1 MSILAIAII
10 LFEFAYG
17 KDDDKTALY
26 GVEMLFV
33 AIMSLVLLYTCILH
47 KDKFI
52 AVANIVACIGVLYYL
67 VKSIS
72 IYIREKLKW
81 KKTISDVKEIVAERI
96 VKIKHNYNSKLYA
109 EGGMLQTMKSMTGFG
124 RASLESNGKN
134 YIIEI
139 KTVNNKYSDITVKSP
154 KRLSFMEDRIRKQI
168 ANRITRG
175 KVEVSVS
182 FFDFSNKSKNVVLN
196 KEIAKE
202 YIKQLKEIADENNL
216 SENISVVEIAKLP
229 DILNSIDSDN
239 DEEITSEALQC
250 LNMALDSLIEM
261 RKTEGENIK
270 QDLLVR
276 IERVQNLVD
285 KIAENSK
292 GIVEEYV
299 SKLEKRVKEI
309 LKTDVVDEN
318 RIAQEAVIYAD
329 KTSIEEE
336 LTRLNSHIVQFKEL
350 VNSDGPVGKKLDFMI
365 QEMNRET
372 NTIGSKAGSGE
383 ITKAVIDLKV
393 ELEDIREQIQNIE

>member
-1 MSILAIAII
+1 M
-10 LFEFAYG
+10 
-17 KDDDKTALY
+17 
-26 GVEMLFV
+26 
-33 AIMSLVLLYTCILH
+33 
-47 KDKFI
+47 
-52 AVANIVACIGVLYYL
+52 
-67 VKSIS
+67 
-72 IYIREKLKW
+72 
-81 KKTISDVKEIVAERI
+81 
-96 VKIKHNYNSKLYA
+96 
-109 EGGMLQTMKSMTGFG
+109 QTMKSMTGFG

-154 KRLSFMEDRIRKQI
+154 KRLSFMEDKIRKQI

-202 YIKQLKEIADENNL
+202 YIKQLREIADENNL

-239 DEEITSEALQC
+239 DEEIASEALQC

-261 RKTEGENIK
+261 RKAEGENIK
-270 QDLLVR
+270 QDLLIR

>member
-1 MSILAIAII
+1 
-10 LFEFAYG
+10 
-17 KDDDKTALY
+17 
-26 GVEMLFV
+26 
-33 AIMSLVLLYTCILH
+33 
-47 KDKFI
+47 
-52 AVANIVACIGVLYYL
+52 
-67 VKSIS
+67 
-72 IYIREKLKW
+72 
-81 KKTISDVKEIVAERI
+81 
-96 VKIKHNYNSKLYA
+96 
-109 EGGMLQTMKSMTGFG
+109 MKSMTSFG

>member
-1 MSILAIAII
+1 
-10 LFEFAYG
+10 
-17 KDDDKTALY
+17 
-26 GVEMLFV
+26 
-33 AIMSLVLLYTCILH
+33 
-47 KDKFI
+47 
-52 AVANIVACIGVLYYL
+52 
-67 VKSIS
+67 
-72 IYIREKLKW
+72 
-81 KKTISDVKEIVAERI
+81 
-96 VKIKHNYNSKLYA
+96 
-109 EGGMLQTMKSMTGFG
+109 MKSMTGFG

-154 KRLSFMEDRIRKQI
+154 KRLSFMEDKIRKQI

-202 YIKQLKEIADENNL
+202 YIKQLREIADENNL

-239 DEEITSEALQC
+239 DEEIASEALQC

-285 KIAENSK
+285 KIAGNSK

-318 RIAQEAVIYAD
+318 RIAQETVIYAD

-350 VNSDGPVGKKLDFMI
+350 INSDGPVGKKLDFMI

>member
-1 MSILAIAII
+1 
-10 LFEFAYG
+10 
-17 KDDDKTALY
+17 
-26 GVEMLFV
+26 
-33 AIMSLVLLYTCILH
+33 
-47 KDKFI
+47 
-52 AVANIVACIGVLYYL
+52 
-67 VKSIS
+67 
-72 IYIREKLKW
+72 
-81 KKTISDVKEIVAERI
+81 
-96 VKIKHNYNSKLYA
+96 
-109 EGGMLQTMKSMTGFG
+109 MKSMTGFG

-154 KRLSFMEDRIRKQI
+154 KRLSFMEDKIRKQI

-202 YIKQLKEIADENNL
+202 YIKQLREIADENNL
-216 SENISVVEIAKLP
+216 SENISIVEIAKLP

-239 DEEITSEALQC
+239 DEEIAGEALKC

-261 RKTEGENIK
+261 RKAEGENIK
-270 QDLLVR
+270 QDLLER
-276 IERVQNLVD
+276 IKRVQNLVD

>member
-1 MSILAIAII
+1 
-10 LFEFAYG
+10 
-17 KDDDKTALY
+17 
-26 GVEMLFV
+26 
-33 AIMSLVLLYTCILH
+33 
-47 KDKFI
+47 
-52 AVANIVACIGVLYYL
+52 
-67 VKSIS
+67 
-72 IYIREKLKW
+72 
-81 KKTISDVKEIVAERI
+81 
-96 VKIKHNYNSKLYA
+96 
-109 EGGMLQTMKSMTGFG
+109 MKSMTGFG

-202 YIKQLKEIADENNL
+202 YIKQLREIADENNL

-239 DEEITSEALQC
+239 DEEIASEALQC

>member
-1 MSILAIAII
+1 
-10 LFEFAYG
+10 
-17 KDDDKTALY
+17 
-26 GVEMLFV
+26 
-33 AIMSLVLLYTCILH
+33 
-47 KDKFI
+47 
-52 AVANIVACIGVLYYL
+52 
-67 VKSIS
+67 
-72 IYIREKLKW
+72 
-81 KKTISDVKEIVAERI
+81 
-96 VKIKHNYNSKLYA
+96 
-109 EGGMLQTMKSMTGFG
+109 MKSMTGFG

-154 KRLSFMEDRIRKQI
+154 KTLSFMEDKIRKQI

-202 YIKQLKEIADENNL
+202 YIKQLREIADENNL

-239 DEEITSEALQC
+239 DEEIAGEALKC

-261 RKTEGENIK
+261 RKAEGENIK

>member
-1 MSILAIAII
+1 MI
-10 LFEFAYG
+10 
-17 KDDDKTALY
+17 
-26 GVEMLFV
+26 
-33 AIMSLVLLYTCILH
+33 
-47 KDKFI
+47 
-52 AVANIVACIGVLYYL
+52 
-67 VKSIS
+67 
-72 IYIREKLKW
+72 
-81 KKTISDVKEIVAERI
+81 
-96 VKIKHNYNSKLYA
+96 
-109 EGGMLQTMKSMTGFG
+109 KSMTGFG

-154 KRLSFMEDRIRKQI
+154 KRLSFMEDKIRKQI
-168 ANRITRG
+168 TNRITRG

-202 YIKQLKEIADENNL
+202 YIKQLREIADENNL

-239 DEEITSEALQC
+239 DEEIASEALQC

-261 RKTEGENIK
+261 RKAEGKNIK

>member
-1 MSILAIAII
+1 
-10 LFEFAYG
+10 
-17 KDDDKTALY
+17 
-26 GVEMLFV
+26 
-33 AIMSLVLLYTCILH
+33 
-47 KDKFI
+47 
-52 AVANIVACIGVLYYL
+52 
-67 VKSIS
+67 
-72 IYIREKLKW
+72 
-81 KKTISDVKEIVAERI
+81 
-96 VKIKHNYNSKLYA
+96 
-109 EGGMLQTMKSMTGFG
+109 
-124 RASLESNGKN
+124 
-134 YIIEI
+134 
-139 KTVNNKYSDITVKSP
+139 
-154 KRLSFMEDRIRKQI
+154 
-168 ANRITRG
+168 
-175 KVEVSVS
+175 
-182 FFDFSNKSKNVVLN
+182 
-196 KEIAKE
+196 
-202 YIKQLKEIADENNL
+202 
-216 SENISVVEIAKLP
+216 
-229 DILNSIDSDN
+229 
-239 DEEITSEALQC
+239 
-250 LNMALDSLIEM
+250 M
-261 RKTEGENIK
+261 RKAEGENIK
-270 QDLLVR
+270 QDLLER

>member
-1 MSILAIAII
+1 
-10 LFEFAYG
+10 
-17 KDDDKTALY
+17 
-26 GVEMLFV
+26 
-33 AIMSLVLLYTCILH
+33 
-47 KDKFI
+47 
-52 AVANIVACIGVLYYL
+52 
-67 VKSIS
+67 
-72 IYIREKLKW
+72 
-81 KKTISDVKEIVAERI
+81 
-96 VKIKHNYNSKLYA
+96 
-109 EGGMLQTMKSMTGFG
+109 MKSMTGFG

-154 KRLSFMEDRIRKQI
+154 KRLSFMEDKIRKQI

-239 DEEITSEALQC
+239 DEEIAGEALKC

-261 RKTEGENIK
+261 RKAEGENIK

-285 KIAENSK
+285 KIVENSK

>member
-1 MSILAIAII
+1 
-10 LFEFAYG
+10 
-17 KDDDKTALY
+17 
-26 GVEMLFV
+26 
-33 AIMSLVLLYTCILH
+33 
-47 KDKFI
+47 
-52 AVANIVACIGVLYYL
+52 
-67 VKSIS
+67 
-72 IYIREKLKW
+72 
-81 KKTISDVKEIVAERI
+81 
-96 VKIKHNYNSKLYA
+96 
-109 EGGMLQTMKSMTGFG
+109 MKSMTGFG

-154 KRLSFMEDRIRKQI
+154 KRLSFMEDKIRKQI
-168 ANRITRG
+168 ANRITSG
-175 KVEVSVS
+175 KVEASVS

-202 YIKQLKEIADENNL
+202 YIKQLREIADENNL

-239 DEEITSEALQC
+239 DEEIASEALQC

>member
-1 MSILAIAII
+1 
-10 LFEFAYG
+10 
-17 KDDDKTALY
+17 
-26 GVEMLFV
+26 
-33 AIMSLVLLYTCILH
+33 
-47 KDKFI
+47 
-52 AVANIVACIGVLYYL
+52 
-67 VKSIS
+67 
-72 IYIREKLKW
+72 
-81 KKTISDVKEIVAERI
+81 
-96 VKIKHNYNSKLYA
+96 
-109 EGGMLQTMKSMTGFG
+109 MKSMTGFG

-154 KRLSFMEDRIRKQI
+154 KRLSFMEDKIRKQI

-202 YIKQLKEIADENNL
+202 YIKQLREIADENNL

-239 DEEITSEALQC
+239 DEEIAGEALKC

-261 RKTEGENIK
+261 RKAEGENIK

-309 LKTDVVDEN
+309 LKTDVIDEN

>member
-1 MSILAIAII
+1 
-10 LFEFAYG
+10 
-17 KDDDKTALY
+17 
-26 GVEMLFV
+26 
-33 AIMSLVLLYTCILH
+33 
-47 KDKFI
+47 
-52 AVANIVACIGVLYYL
+52 
-67 VKSIS
+67 
-72 IYIREKLKW
+72 
-81 KKTISDVKEIVAERI
+81 
-96 VKIKHNYNSKLYA
+96 
-109 EGGMLQTMKSMTGFG
+109 MKSMTGFG

-154 KRLSFMEDRIRKQI
+154 KRLSFMEDKIRKQI

-202 YIKQLKEIADENNL
+202 YIKQLREIADENNL

-239 DEEITSEALQC
+239 DEEIASEALQC

-261 RKTEGENIK
+261 RKTEGKNIK

-318 RIAQEAVIYAD
+318 RIAQEVVIYAD

>member
-1 MSILAIAII
+1 
-10 LFEFAYG
+10 
-17 KDDDKTALY
+17 
-26 GVEMLFV
+26 
-33 AIMSLVLLYTCILH
+33 
-47 KDKFI
+47 
-52 AVANIVACIGVLYYL
+52 
-67 VKSIS
+67 
-72 IYIREKLKW
+72 
-81 KKTISDVKEIVAERI
+81 
-96 VKIKHNYNSKLYA
+96 
-109 EGGMLQTMKSMTGFG
+109 MKSMTGFG

-154 KRLSFMEDRIRKQI
+154 KRLSFMEDKIRKQI

-202 YIKQLKEIADENNL
+202 YIKQLREIADENNL

-239 DEEITSEALQC
+239 DEEIAGEALQC

-261 RKTEGENIK
+261 RKAEGENIK

-309 LKTDVVDEN
+309 LKNDVVDEN

-393 ELEDIREQIQNIE
+393 ELEDIREQVQNIE

>member
-1 MSILAIAII
+1 
-10 LFEFAYG
+10 
-17 KDDDKTALY
+17 
-26 GVEMLFV
+26 
-33 AIMSLVLLYTCILH
+33 
-47 KDKFI
+47 
-52 AVANIVACIGVLYYL
+52 
-67 VKSIS
+67 
-72 IYIREKLKW
+72 
-81 KKTISDVKEIVAERI
+81 
-96 VKIKHNYNSKLYA
+96 
-109 EGGMLQTMKSMTGFG
+109 MKSMTGFG

-154 KRLSFMEDRIRKQI
+154 KRLSFMEDKIRKQI

-202 YIKQLKEIADENNL
+202 YIKQLREIADENNL

-239 DEEITSEALQC
+239 DEEIAGEALQC

-261 RKTEGENIK
+261 RKAEGENIK

-350 VNSDGPVGKKLDFMI
+350 VNSDESVGKKLDFMI

>member
-1 MSILAIAII
+1 
-10 LFEFAYG
+10 
-17 KDDDKTALY
+17 
-26 GVEMLFV
+26 
-33 AIMSLVLLYTCILH
+33 
-47 KDKFI
+47 
-52 AVANIVACIGVLYYL
+52 
-67 VKSIS
+67 
-72 IYIREKLKW
+72 
-81 KKTISDVKEIVAERI
+81 
-96 VKIKHNYNSKLYA
+96 
-109 EGGMLQTMKSMTGFG
+109 MKSMTGFG

-154 KRLSFMEDRIRKQI
+154 KRLSFMEDKIRKQI
-168 ANRITRG
+168 ANKITRG

-202 YIKQLKEIADENNL
+202 YIKQLREIADENNL

-229 DILNSIDSDN
+229 DILNSMDSDN
-239 DEEITSEALQC
+239 DEEITNETLQC
-250 LNMALDSLIEM
+250 LNMALDSLIDM
-261 RKTEGENIK
+261 RKAEGENIK
-270 QDLLVR
+270 QDLLIR
-276 IERVQNLVD
+276 IERVKNLVD

-309 LKTDVVDEN
+309 LKNDVVDEN

-393 ELEDIREQIQNIE
+393 ELEDIREQVQNIE

>member
-1 MSILAIAII
+1 
-10 LFEFAYG
+10 
-17 KDDDKTALY
+17 
-26 GVEMLFV
+26 
-33 AIMSLVLLYTCILH
+33 
-47 KDKFI
+47 
-52 AVANIVACIGVLYYL
+52 
-67 VKSIS
+67 
-72 IYIREKLKW
+72 
-81 KKTISDVKEIVAERI
+81 
-96 VKIKHNYNSKLYA
+96 
-109 EGGMLQTMKSMTGFG
+109 MKSMTGFG

-239 DEEITSEALQC
+239 DEEIASEALQC

-372 NTIGSKAGSGE
+372 NTIGSKSSD
-383 ITKAVIDLKV
+383 IQMTNIVIDIKNI
-393 ELEDIREQIQNIE
+393 LEKIREQVQNIE

>member
-1 MSILAIAII
+1 M
-10 LFEFAYG
+10 
-17 KDDDKTALY
+17 
-26 GVEMLFV
+26 
-33 AIMSLVLLYTCILH
+33 
-47 KDKFI
+47 
-52 AVANIVACIGVLYYL
+52 
-67 VKSIS
+67 
-72 IYIREKLKW
+72 
-81 KKTISDVKEIVAERI
+81 
-96 VKIKHNYNSKLYA
+96 
-109 EGGMLQTMKSMTGFG
+109 QTMKSMTGFG

-154 KRLSFMEDRIRKQI
+154 KRLSFMEDKIRKQI

-202 YIKQLKEIADENNL
+202 YIKQLREIADENNL

-239 DEEITSEALQC
+239 DEEIASEALQC

-270 QDLLVR
+270 QDLLIR

>member
-1 MSILAIAII
+1 
-10 LFEFAYG
+10 
-17 KDDDKTALY
+17 
-26 GVEMLFV
+26 
-33 AIMSLVLLYTCILH
+33 
-47 KDKFI
+47 
-52 AVANIVACIGVLYYL
+52 
-67 VKSIS
+67 
-72 IYIREKLKW
+72 
-81 KKTISDVKEIVAERI
+81 
-96 VKIKHNYNSKLYA
+96 
-109 EGGMLQTMKSMTGFG
+109 MKSMTGFG

-154 KRLSFMEDRIRKQI
+154 KRLSFMEDKIRKQI

-202 YIKQLKEIADENNL
+202 YIKQLREIADENNL

-239 DEEITSEALQC
+239 DEEIAGEALKC

-276 IERVQNLVD
+276 IERVHNLVD

>member
-1 MSILAIAII
+1 
-10 LFEFAYG
+10 
-17 KDDDKTALY
+17 
-26 GVEMLFV
+26 
-33 AIMSLVLLYTCILH
+33 
-47 KDKFI
+47 
-52 AVANIVACIGVLYYL
+52 
-67 VKSIS
+67 
-72 IYIREKLKW
+72 
-81 KKTISDVKEIVAERI
+81 
-96 VKIKHNYNSKLYA
+96 
-109 EGGMLQTMKSMTGFG
+109 MKSMTGFG

-154 KRLSFMEDRIRKQI
+154 KRLSFMEDKIRKQI

-261 RKTEGENIK
+261 RKAEGENIK

>member
-1 MSILAIAII
+1 
-10 LFEFAYG
+10 
-17 KDDDKTALY
+17 
-26 GVEMLFV
+26 
-33 AIMSLVLLYTCILH
+33 
-47 KDKFI
+47 
-52 AVANIVACIGVLYYL
+52 
-67 VKSIS
+67 
-72 IYIREKLKW
+72 
-81 KKTISDVKEIVAERI
+81 
-96 VKIKHNYNSKLYA
+96 
-109 EGGMLQTMKSMTGFG
+109 MKSMTGFG

-154 KRLSFMEDRIRKQI
+154 KRLSFMEDKIRKQI

-202 YIKQLKEIADENNL
+202 YIKQLREIADENNL

-239 DEEITSEALQC
+239 DEEIAGEALQC

-261 RKTEGENIK
+261 KKTEGENIK

>member
-1 MSILAIAII
+1 
-10 LFEFAYG
+10 
-17 KDDDKTALY
+17 
-26 GVEMLFV
+26 
-33 AIMSLVLLYTCILH
+33 
-47 KDKFI
+47 
-52 AVANIVACIGVLYYL
+52 
-67 VKSIS
+67 
-72 IYIREKLKW
+72 
-81 KKTISDVKEIVAERI
+81 
-96 VKIKHNYNSKLYA
+96 
-109 EGGMLQTMKSMTGFG
+109 MKSMTGFG

-154 KRLSFMEDRIRKQI
+154 KRLSFMEDKIRKQI

-175 KVEVSVS
+175 KVEVLVS

-202 YIKQLKEIADENNL
+202 YIKQLREIADENNL

-229 DILNSIDSDN
+229 YILNSIDSDN
-239 DEEITSEALQC
+239 DEEIASESLQC

-261 RKTEGENIK
+261 RKAEGENIK

>member
-1 MSILAIAII
+1 
-10 LFEFAYG
+10 
-17 KDDDKTALY
+17 
-26 GVEMLFV
+26 
-33 AIMSLVLLYTCILH
+33 
-47 KDKFI
+47 
-52 AVANIVACIGVLYYL
+52 
-67 VKSIS
+67 
-72 IYIREKLKW
+72 
-81 KKTISDVKEIVAERI
+81 
-96 VKIKHNYNSKLYA
+96 
-109 EGGMLQTMKSMTGFG
+109 MKSMTGFG

-202 YIKQLKEIADENNL
+202 YIKQLREIADENNL

-239 DEEITSEALQC
+239 DEEIASEALQC

-350 VNSDGPVGKKLDFMI
+350 VNNDGPVGKKLDFII

>member
-1 MSILAIAII
+1 
-10 LFEFAYG
+10 
-17 KDDDKTALY
+17 
-26 GVEMLFV
+26 
-33 AIMSLVLLYTCILH
+33 
-47 KDKFI
+47 
-52 AVANIVACIGVLYYL
+52 
-67 VKSIS
+67 
-72 IYIREKLKW
+72 
-81 KKTISDVKEIVAERI
+81 
-96 VKIKHNYNSKLYA
+96 
-109 EGGMLQTMKSMTGFG
+109 
-124 RASLESNGKN
+124 
-134 YIIEI
+134 
-139 KTVNNKYSDITVKSP
+139 
-154 KRLSFMEDRIRKQI
+154 
-168 ANRITRG
+168 
-175 KVEVSVS
+175 
-182 FFDFSNKSKNVVLN
+182 
-196 KEIAKE
+196 
-202 YIKQLKEIADENNL
+202 
-216 SENISVVEIAKLP
+216 
-229 DILNSIDSDN
+229 
-239 DEEITSEALQC
+239 
-250 LNMALDSLIEM
+250 MALDSLIEM

-372 NTIGSKAGSGE
+372 NTIGRKQE
-383 ITKAVIDLKV
+383 V
-393 ELEDIREQIQNIE
+393 EK

>member
-1 MSILAIAII
+1 
-10 LFEFAYG
+10 
-17 KDDDKTALY
+17 
-26 GVEMLFV
+26 
-33 AIMSLVLLYTCILH
+33 
-47 KDKFI
+47 
-52 AVANIVACIGVLYYL
+52 
-67 VKSIS
+67 
-72 IYIREKLKW
+72 
-81 KKTISDVKEIVAERI
+81 
-96 VKIKHNYNSKLYA
+96 
-109 EGGMLQTMKSMTGFG
+109 MKSMTGFG

-154 KRLSFMEDRIRKQI
+154 KRLSFMEDKIRKQI

-175 KVEVSVS
+175 KVEVSVV

-202 YIKQLKEIADENNL
+202 YIKQLREIADENNL

-239 DEEITSEALQC
+239 DEEIASEALQC

-261 RKTEGENIK
+261 RKAEGENIK
-270 QDLLVR
+270 QDLLER

-309 LKTDVVDEN
+309 LKTEVVDEN

-350 VNSDGPVGKKLDFMI
+350 VNSDEPVGKKLDFMI

>member
-1 MSILAIAII
+1 
-10 LFEFAYG
+10 
-17 KDDDKTALY
+17 
-26 GVEMLFV
+26 
-33 AIMSLVLLYTCILH
+33 
-47 KDKFI
+47 
-52 AVANIVACIGVLYYL
+52 
-67 VKSIS
+67 
-72 IYIREKLKW
+72 
-81 KKTISDVKEIVAERI
+81 
-96 VKIKHNYNSKLYA
+96 
-109 EGGMLQTMKSMTGFG
+109 MKSMTGFG

-154 KRLSFMEDRIRKQI
+154 KRLSFMEDKIRKQI

-202 YIKQLKEIADENNL
+202 YIKQLREIADENNL

-239 DEEITSEALQC
+239 DEEIASEALQC

>member
-1 MSILAIAII
+1 
-10 LFEFAYG
+10 
-17 KDDDKTALY
+17 
-26 GVEMLFV
+26 
-33 AIMSLVLLYTCILH
+33 
-47 KDKFI
+47 
-52 AVANIVACIGVLYYL
+52 
-67 VKSIS
+67 
-72 IYIREKLKW
+72 
-81 KKTISDVKEIVAERI
+81 
-96 VKIKHNYNSKLYA
+96 
-109 EGGMLQTMKSMTGFG
+109 MKSMTGFG

-154 KRLSFMEDRIRKQI
+154 KRLSFMEDKIRKQI

-202 YIKQLKEIADENNL
+202 YIKQLREIADENNL

-239 DEEITSEALQC
+239 DEEIASEALQC

-350 VNSDGPVGKKLDFMI
+350 VNSDGPVGKKLDFII

>member
-1 MSILAIAII
+1 
-10 LFEFAYG
+10 
-17 KDDDKTALY
+17 
-26 GVEMLFV
+26 
-33 AIMSLVLLYTCILH
+33 
-47 KDKFI
+47 
-52 AVANIVACIGVLYYL
+52 
-67 VKSIS
+67 
-72 IYIREKLKW
+72 
-81 KKTISDVKEIVAERI
+81 
-96 VKIKHNYNSKLYA
+96 
-109 EGGMLQTMKSMTGFG
+109 MKSMTGFG

-154 KRLSFMEDRIRKQI
+154 KRLSFMEDKIRKQI

-202 YIKQLKEIADENNL
+202 YIKQLREIADENNL

-239 DEEITSEALQC
+239 DEEIASEALQC

-270 QDLLVR
+270 QYLLVR

>member
-1 MSILAIAII
+1 
-10 LFEFAYG
+10 
-17 KDDDKTALY
+17 
-26 GVEMLFV
+26 
-33 AIMSLVLLYTCILH
+33 
-47 KDKFI
+47 
-52 AVANIVACIGVLYYL
+52 
-67 VKSIS
+67 
-72 IYIREKLKW
+72 
-81 KKTISDVKEIVAERI
+81 
-96 VKIKHNYNSKLYA
+96 
-109 EGGMLQTMKSMTGFG
+109 MKSMTGFG

-154 KRLSFMEDRIRKQI
+154 KRLSFMEDKIRKQI

-175 KVEVSVS
+175 KVEISVS

-202 YIKQLKEIADENNL
+202 YIKQLREIADENNL

-239 DEEITSEALQC
+239 DEEIASEALQC

-270 QDLLVR
+270 QDLLIR

-350 VNSDGPVGKKLDFMI
+350 ANSDGPVGKKLDFMI

>member
-1 MSILAIAII
+1 
-10 LFEFAYG
+10 
-17 KDDDKTALY
+17 
-26 GVEMLFV
+26 
-33 AIMSLVLLYTCILH
+33 
-47 KDKFI
+47 
-52 AVANIVACIGVLYYL
+52 
-67 VKSIS
+67 
-72 IYIREKLKW
+72 
-81 KKTISDVKEIVAERI
+81 
-96 VKIKHNYNSKLYA
+96 
-109 EGGMLQTMKSMTGFG
+109 MKSMTGFG

-154 KRLSFMEDRIRKQI
+154 KRLSFMEDKIRKQI

-202 YIKQLKEIADENNL
+202 YIKQLREIADENNL

-239 DEEITSEALQC
+239 DEEIASEALQC

-318 RIAQEAVIYAD
+318 RIAQEAVIYAY

>member
-1 MSILAIAII
+1 
-10 LFEFAYG
+10 
-17 KDDDKTALY
+17 
-26 GVEMLFV
+26 
-33 AIMSLVLLYTCILH
+33 
-47 KDKFI
+47 
-52 AVANIVACIGVLYYL
+52 
-67 VKSIS
+67 
-72 IYIREKLKW
+72 
-81 KKTISDVKEIVAERI
+81 
-96 VKIKHNYNSKLYA
+96 
-109 EGGMLQTMKSMTGFG
+109 MKSMTGFG

-154 KRLSFMEDRIRKQI
+154 KRLSFMEDKIRKQI

-202 YIKQLKEIADENNL
+202 YIKQLREIADENNL

-239 DEEITSEALQC
+239 DEEIASEALQC

-261 RKTEGENIK
+261 RKAEGENIK

-285 KIAENSK
+285 KIVENSK

-309 LKTDVVDEN
+309 LKTEVVDEN

>member
-1 MSILAIAII
+1 
-10 LFEFAYG
+10 
-17 KDDDKTALY
+17 
-26 GVEMLFV
+26 
-33 AIMSLVLLYTCILH
+33 
-47 KDKFI
+47 
-52 AVANIVACIGVLYYL
+52 
-67 VKSIS
+67 
-72 IYIREKLKW
+72 
-81 KKTISDVKEIVAERI
+81 
-96 VKIKHNYNSKLYA
+96 
-109 EGGMLQTMKSMTGFG
+109 MKSMTGFG

-139 KTVNNKYSDITVKSP
+139 KNVNNKYSDITVKSP
-154 KRLSFMEDRIRKQI
+154 KRLSFMEDKIRKQI

-202 YIKQLKEIADENNL
+202 YIKQLREIADENNL

-239 DEEITSEALQC
+239 DEEIAGEALQC

>member
-1 MSILAIAII
+1 
-10 LFEFAYG
+10 
-17 KDDDKTALY
+17 
-26 GVEMLFV
+26 
-33 AIMSLVLLYTCILH
+33 
-47 KDKFI
+47 
-52 AVANIVACIGVLYYL
+52 
-67 VKSIS
+67 
-72 IYIREKLKW
+72 
-81 KKTISDVKEIVAERI
+81 
-96 VKIKHNYNSKLYA
+96 
-109 EGGMLQTMKSMTGFG
+109 MKSMTGFG

-154 KRLSFMEDRIRKQI
+154 KRLSFMEDKIRKQI

-196 KEIAKE
+196 KEIAIE
-202 YIKQLKEIADENNL
+202 YIKQLREIADENNL

-239 DEEITSEALQC
+239 DEEIASEALQC

-261 RKTEGENIK
+261 RKAEGENIK

-285 KIAENSK
+285 KIVENSK

-309 LKTDVVDEN
+309 LKTEVVDEN

>member
-1 MSILAIAII
+1 
-10 LFEFAYG
+10 
-17 KDDDKTALY
+17 
-26 GVEMLFV
+26 
-33 AIMSLVLLYTCILH
+33 
-47 KDKFI
+47 
-52 AVANIVACIGVLYYL
+52 
-67 VKSIS
+67 
-72 IYIREKLKW
+72 
-81 KKTISDVKEIVAERI
+81 
-96 VKIKHNYNSKLYA
+96 
-109 EGGMLQTMKSMTGFG
+109 MKSMTGFG

-154 KRLSFMEDRIRKQI
+154 KRLSFMEDKIRKQI
-168 ANRITRG
+168 TNRITRG

-202 YIKQLKEIADENNL
+202 YIKQLREIADENNL

-239 DEEITSEALQC
+239 DEEIASETLQC

>member
-1 MSILAIAII
+1 
-10 LFEFAYG
+10 
-17 KDDDKTALY
+17 
-26 GVEMLFV
+26 
-33 AIMSLVLLYTCILH
+33 
-47 KDKFI
+47 
-52 AVANIVACIGVLYYL
+52 
-67 VKSIS
+67 
-72 IYIREKLKW
+72 
-81 KKTISDVKEIVAERI
+81 
-96 VKIKHNYNSKLYA
+96 
-109 EGGMLQTMKSMTGFG
+109 MKSMTGFG

-154 KRLSFMEDRIRKQI
+154 KRLSFMEDKIRKQI

-202 YIKQLKEIADENNL
+202 YIKQLREIADENNL

-239 DEEITSEALQC
+239 DEEIAGEALQC

-393 ELEDIREQIQNIE
+393 ELEDIREQIQNID

>member
-1 MSILAIAII
+1 
-10 LFEFAYG
+10 
-17 KDDDKTALY
+17 
-26 GVEMLFV
+26 
-33 AIMSLVLLYTCILH
+33 
-47 KDKFI
+47 
-52 AVANIVACIGVLYYL
+52 
-67 VKSIS
+67 
-72 IYIREKLKW
+72 
-81 KKTISDVKEIVAERI
+81 
-96 VKIKHNYNSKLYA
+96 
-109 EGGMLQTMKSMTGFG
+109 MKSMTGFG

-154 KRLSFMEDRIRKQI
+154 KRLSFMEDKIRKQI

-202 YIKQLKEIADENNL
+202 YIKQLREIADENNL

-239 DEEITSEALQC
+239 DEEIASEALQC

-372 NTIGSKAGSGE
+372 NTIGSKVGSGE

>member
-1 MSILAIAII
+1 
-10 LFEFAYG
+10 
-17 KDDDKTALY
+17 
-26 GVEMLFV
+26 
-33 AIMSLVLLYTCILH
+33 
-47 KDKFI
+47 
-52 AVANIVACIGVLYYL
+52 
-67 VKSIS
+67 
-72 IYIREKLKW
+72 
-81 KKTISDVKEIVAERI
+81 
-96 VKIKHNYNSKLYA
+96 
-109 EGGMLQTMKSMTGFG
+109 MKSMTGFG

-154 KRLSFMEDRIRKQI
+154 KRLSFMEDKIRKQI

-202 YIKQLKEIADENNL
+202 YIKQLREIADENNL

-239 DEEITSEALQC
+239 DEEIAGEALQC

-261 RKTEGENIK
+261 RKREGENIK

>member
-1 MSILAIAII
+1 
-10 LFEFAYG
+10 
-17 KDDDKTALY
+17 
-26 GVEMLFV
+26 
-33 AIMSLVLLYTCILH
+33 
-47 KDKFI
+47 
-52 AVANIVACIGVLYYL
+52 
-67 VKSIS
+67 
-72 IYIREKLKW
+72 
-81 KKTISDVKEIVAERI
+81 
-96 VKIKHNYNSKLYA
+96 
-109 EGGMLQTMKSMTGFG
+109 MKSMTGFG

-154 KRLSFMEDRIRKQI
+154 KRLSFMEDKIRKQI

-175 KVEVSVS
+175 KVEASVS

-202 YIKQLKEIADENNL
+202 YIKQLREIADENNL

-239 DEEITSEALQC
+239 DEEIASEALQC